1 MKNIKVIKT
10 NGDYFFTKING
21 TEDEIIEH
29 YNESN
34 FLGSCDNEEYS
45 QVKQV
50 TIILKGKETG
60 FVGCKQRDII
70 YNFEYDDK
78 AQCYLY

>member
-1 MKNIKVIKT
+1 MKDIKVIKT

-21 TEDEIIEH
+21 TEEDIINH
-29 YNESN
+29 YNDNN
-34 FLGSCDNEEYS
+34 FLSSNDDQIKE
-45 QVKQV
+45 V

-60 FVGCKQRDII
+60 FPGCKQRDII
-70 YNFEYDDK
+70 YQFTYNDK